1 MIAHAY
7 RLEHIEKAG
16 TPEGCAGKDW
26 FRYTITQGVN
36 KITGYKQ
43 GSQRAVTK
51 SVKEIVFELNERRAG
66 KKSRVHLTPSRKRQ
80 QANAATLAG
89 HVEVG
94 SDTMIGAFS
103 GVHQCCRGR
112 IR

>member
-1 MIAHAY
+1 MPAAAPDKPTPVIAHAY
-7 RLEHIEKAG
+7 RLVHIEKAG

-80 QANAATLAG
+80 QANAAKLA
-89 HVEVG
+89 
-94 SDTMIGAFS
+94 SAAKQAS
-103 GVHQCCRGR
+103 AAKK
-112 IR
+112 